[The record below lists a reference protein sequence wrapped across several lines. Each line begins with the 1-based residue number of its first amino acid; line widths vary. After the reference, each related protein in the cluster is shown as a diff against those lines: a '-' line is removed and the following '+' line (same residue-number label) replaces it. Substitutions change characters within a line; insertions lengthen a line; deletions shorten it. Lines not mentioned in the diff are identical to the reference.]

1 MCVVDRLASISVL
14 LEDYARSRD
23 RLSELNAAEVSVP
36 SPPHKSRFH
45 KAIPVPTYYS
55 LARLAAL
62 LGQEPWPLVKV
73 SIKGADF

>member
-1 MCVVDRLASISVL
+1 MDRLASISFL

-23 RLSELNAAEVSVP
+23 RLSEVNADKVSVP

-45 KAIPVPTYYS
+45 TAIPVPTYDS

-73 SIKGADF
+73 SIKGTDF